1 MRKENAHTYY
11 GMDLSLEE
19 KILFNGISVIWQ
31 KGYEHSSIQEI
42 MAASDLPKG
51 SFYNHFKSKSDF
63 ALKALNLYI
72 KIVVSLDGHEKDQKI
87 RLINLFQKYIEYFSS
102 YEFTKECFVSVLALD
117 IYNQSEKFR
126 QKLNEAFTKRDEAL
140 VEAFSILRKENRLNS
155 DLEIDEL
162 VIIVDAIVR
171 GSMTKAKLLKDSKP
185 LLNFMKFLQE
195 DLIADKP
202 S

>member
-11 GMDLSLEE
+11 GMDLDIEE